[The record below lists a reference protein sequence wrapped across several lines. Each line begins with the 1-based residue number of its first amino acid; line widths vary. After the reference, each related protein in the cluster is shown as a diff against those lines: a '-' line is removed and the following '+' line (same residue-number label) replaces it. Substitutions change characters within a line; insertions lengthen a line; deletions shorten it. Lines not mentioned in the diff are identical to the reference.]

1 MFEVQDVLVLD
12 FGDKH
17 IGFNVAMFQEMSDCD
32 LVLPVSFRGHPT
44 SFQFQAKAFQEL
56 INESLEGDA
65 LGGVSCLDEAF
76 DCIHR
81 ERFPSLD
88 ALGLELMEPCLYAFE
103 IVFEVVRQLR
113 SHHFLELF
121 WVCHPWKR
129 NEKAFALKVDA
140 HLDWAGSFGR
150 FLGRSA
156 VEAHGEGVSESL
168 HST

>member
-81 ERFPSLD
+81 KGLTILD
-88 ALGLELMEPCLYAFE
+88 ALGLELVEPCLYAFE
-103 IVFEVVRQLR
+103 VIFEVVRQLR
-113 SHHFLELF
+113 SHHFLELL
-121 WVCHPWKR
+121 WGCLSGKGD
-129 NEKAFALKVDA
+129 EETLALRKISA
-140 HLDWAGSFGR
+140 
-150 FLGRSA
+150 LGLQRY
-156 VEAHGEGVSESL
+156 ELFL
-168 HST
+168 HSQIFFHFFHHRPGEM